1 MIREAFRQLH
11 VHAVDLQAQRA
22 AAGQGDAFQ
31 QVSRRAQRFQ
41 IPDDLPR
48 IGAPFPLCIFQSIQF
63 LQDGKR

>member
-22 AAGQGDAFQ
+22 AGQEDSLQ

-41 IPDDLPR
+41 IPDGLPR